1 VGQQLRVIQVG
12 AGSFGKSWAG
22 IVDAAPGIDLVAISD
37 PMDAARERVRADL
50 NGWDGRL
57 FASLNDALA
66 EVESDAVLVFTPPD
80 SHHGLVTEALQAGKH
95 VLVEKP
101 LATTIKDAEDLIDIA
116 DAAGKT
122 LMVSQ
127 NYRFRPYARTIQ
139 KLIAEGRLG
148 DLISVRIRFER
159 DTRTLFGQEN
169 FRYTMRHPVVL
180 DMSIHHMDMLRLFT
194 GQDVARIDARS
205 WRVPSSNYLNDPA
218 VLALI
223 ELDSGIPIAYEGSWA
238 SFGPETSWNGNWEF
252 IGEAGLL
259 TWSGGAYEGVPVDL
273 TLTRWGEEP
282 VAVEPVELDTVD
294 RAGSLE
300 HFRQSVLE
308 GIEPETSARDN
319 IRSLAAVLGIAE
331 SIERRE
337 AVELASLF
345 EEAQASASQ

>member
-1 VGQQLRVIQVG
+1 VGQSLRVIQVG

-22 IVDAAPGIDLVAISD
+22 IVDSATGIDLVAIVD
-37 PMDAARERVRADL
+37 PVDAARERVRADL
-50 NGWDGRL
+50 NGWGGGL

-66 EVESDAVLVFTPPD
+66 EVDCDAVLVFTPPD
-80 SHHGLVTEALQAGKH
+80 SHHGLVAEALQAGKH

-101 LATTIKDAEDLIDIA
+101 LATTIKDAEDLIAIA

-139 KLIAEGRLG
+139 KLIAEGQLG

-159 DTRTLFGQEN
+159 DTRTLFGEGN

-205 WRVPSSNYLNDPA
+205 WRVPASNYLNDPA

-223 ELDSGIPIAYEGSWA
+223 ALDSGIPVAYEGSWA
-238 SFGPETSWNGNWEF
+238 SFGPETSWNGDWEF
-252 IGEAGLL
+252 IGEAGRL
-259 TWSGGAYEGVPVDL
+259 TWSGGVYEGVPVDL

-282 VAVEPVELDTVD
+282 VSIEPVELDPVD

-300 HFRQSVLE
+300 HFRQSLIE
-308 GIEPETSARDN
+308 GSEPETSARDN
-319 IRSLAAVLGIAE
+319 IRSLAAVLGIVE
-331 SIERRE
+331 SIERQE
-337 AVELASLF
+337 TVDLASLF